1 VRGFDARPKLVPNIV
16 TTLSAQI
23 AIAVIALLSSVVLAR
38 VLGPEDRGLLALV
51 VLLPELAA
59 MVGLLGIDEANAVYA
74 GLAPTRRPALVWQSA
89 AIACAVGAVLAV
101 ATACVIVLGVPG
113 VAALVRGPLWLY
125 LLPLATLPY
134 VLVTAYWRSIL
145 RGMNHIPLI
154 TSIAVSTK
162 FTGTVLVIAFV
173 AGLRW
178 GVPGAIWANV
188 LLDVGSAV
196 VMVPILRRVGAL
208 ARPELDWSLW
218 RRTLGFAVPA
228 YGATLAAYL
237 THRVDA
243 FIVAAFL
250 PAADL
255 GYYVIAV
262 GLVERIWIVP
272 GAVGSALLPHLT
284 NSRDREPAAL
294 SAVMARHVMIWTGAA
309 CILVWAVAGLVVPA
323 IYSSAFAP
331 VVAPFRWLLPGV
343 FTLSVGKVVVAEL
356 LAREKPRYGLSASIV
371 ASLVNIAGS
380 LILVPRI
387 GISGAAL
394 AASLAYSVL
403 SVLLIRYYMRE
414 TGVPWTA
421 LVPGRSDLLSYV
433 AFCSRWRAMWA
444 LKT

>member
-23 AIAVIALLSSVVLAR
+23 AIAVVALLSSVVLAR

-51 VLLPELAA
+51 VLLPELAG
-59 MVGLLGIDEANAVYA
+59 MVGLLGMDEANAVYA

-125 LLPLATLPY
+125 LLPLATLPC

-208 ARPELDWSLW
+208 GRPELDWSLS

-262 GLVERIWIVP
+262 ALVERIWIVP

-284 NSRDREPAAL
+284 NSRDREPAV

-309 CILVWAVAGLVVPA
+309 CILVWVLAGVVVPV
-323 IYSSAFAP
+323 IYSPAFAP
-331 VVAPFRWLLPGV
+331 VVAPLRWLLPGV
-343 FTLSVGKVVVAEL
+343 FTLSVGKVLVAEL
-356 LAREKPRYGLSASIV
+356 LAREKPRYGLSASAV

-394 AASLAYSVL
+394 AASLSYSVL
-403 SVLLIRYYMRE
+403 SVLLIRYYLRE
-414 TGVPWTA
+414 TGLSWTA
-421 LVPGRSDLLSYV
+421 LLPGRSDLLSYV

-444 LKT
+444 LKA